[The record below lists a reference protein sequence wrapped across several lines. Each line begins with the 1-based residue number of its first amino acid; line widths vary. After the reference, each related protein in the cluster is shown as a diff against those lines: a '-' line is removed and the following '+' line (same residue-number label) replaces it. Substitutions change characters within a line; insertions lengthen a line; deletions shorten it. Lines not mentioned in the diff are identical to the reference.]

1 MDTPVRARRWWQ
13 RIALRDYSVAAV
25 ALLALLV
32 HRLWPTVVPAEALI
46 TLLLGLALG
55 MFFQKLLD
63 RPVVGSSRATAV
75 IAQDIHTLHQAFGV
89 LKAQVDATITTS
101 ETAVMSM
108 MERMHRVHRNAEELR
123 QRILEAVQRSQAL
136 SSDSLDSADKHGAA
150 VASLAQ
156 HQSRFES
163 AQTEG
168 QARVRA
174 AAQQVRQLTPI
185 AALISDISRQT
196 NLLAI
201 NASIEAARAGPEG
214 AGFKVVAAEV
224 RRLSTQT
231 AEAARQIT
239 DGIQQATGAID
250 AQMAN
255 TEALQGGS
263 AASQL
268 GEIAQHI
275 QLMSNTL
282 GDVVPYLGE
291 LSGRMDSG
299 MAIVTEDIIDTL
311 GDMQFQDINRQL
323 LEQIN
328 GALSSLSDHFAQ
340 IYQLIDGKA
349 PPPPMLLEELLARW
363 TDNYVMHSQRV
374 AHALGTRQSAPAA
387 DTTLAALATTA
398 AAASEDGADQPLTLA
413 PNHGPRIELF

>member
-1 MDTPVRARRWWQ
+1 MDMPILARRWWQ
-13 RIALRDYSVAAV
+13 RIAVRDYSLAV
-25 ALLALLV
+25 VGLLALVV
-32 HRLWPTVVPAEALI
+32 HRVWPAVMPAEAVI
-46 TLLLGLALG
+46 TLLLGLILG

-63 RPVVGSSRATAV
+63 RPMMGSARATAV
-75 IAQDIHTLHQAFGV
+75 IAQDIQTLHQAFGV
-89 LKAQVDATITTS
+89 LKAQVQATITTS
-101 ETAVMSM
+101 ESAVMSM
-108 MERMHRVHRNAEELR
+108 MERMHRVHRNAADLH

-150 VASLAQ
+150 VAALAQ
-156 HQSRFES
+156 HQSRFET
-163 AQTEG
+163 AQAEG
-168 QARVRA
+168 QERVRA
-174 AAQQVRQLTPI
+174 AAHQVRQLTPI
-185 AALISDISRQT
+185 AALITDISRQT

-231 AEAARQIT
+231 SEAARQIAE
-239 DGIQQATGAID
+239 GIQQATGAID

-255 TEALQGGS
+255 TQALQGES
-263 AASQL
+263 AATQL

-299 MAIVTEDIIDTL
+299 MAVVTDDIIDTL

-328 GALSSLSDHFAQ
+328 DALSSLSDHFAQ
-340 IYQLIDGKA
+340 IYQLIDGQA

-363 TDNYVMHSQRV
+363 TDNYVMHAQRV
-374 AHALGTRQSAPAA
+374 AHALGTGPNGAKAGTATAAPIRAGDAPAA
-387 DTTLAALATTA
+387 
-398 AAASEDGADQPLTLA
+398 EQPVTLA
-413 PNHGPRIELF
+413 PTHGPRIELF

>member
-1 MDTPVRARRWWQ
+1 MDTPMLARRWWQ
-13 RIALRDYSVAAV
+13 RIAVRDYSLAVV
-25 ALLALLV
+25 ALLALVV
-32 HRLWPTVVPAEALI
+32 HRVWPAVVPAEAVI
-46 TLLLGLALG
+46 TLLLGLILG

-89 LKAQVDATITTS
+89 LKAQVQATITTS

-108 MERMHRVHRNAEELR
+108 MERMHRVHRNAAELH

-156 HQSRFES
+156 HQSRFEL
-163 AQTEG
+163 AQAEG
-168 QARVRA
+168 QERVRA

-185 AALISDISRQT
+185 AALITDISRQT

-231 AEAARQIT
+231 TEAARQISE
-239 DGIQQATGAID
+239 GIQQATGAID

-255 TEALQGGS
+255 NQALQGES
-263 AASQL
+263 AATQL

-299 MAIVTEDIIDTL
+299 MAVVTDDIIDTL

-328 GALSSLSDHFAQ
+328 AALSSLSDHFAQ
-340 IYQLIDGKA
+340 IYQLIDGQA

-363 TDNYVMHSQRV
+363 TDNYVMHAQRV
-374 AHALGTRQSAPAA
+374 AHALGTRPSGAKAGPA
-387 DTTLAALATTA
+387 TA
-398 AAASEDGADQPLTLA
+398 APTQEADAPPAEQPLTLA
-413 PNHGPRIELF
+413 PTHGPRIELF